1 VLAKELGW
9 IEDDTVENGSEDR
22 FPNLDHQ
29 LSILLEA
36 RRSAVEKEVKE
47 VDDGG
52 STGSSTTGNP
62 QLPGVDEP
70 NYSSSSHN
78 LLRGTIHGQPFE
90 YDPTYKVPTYAKTS
104 EEEEF
109 LRQALQKCF
118 IFATLGAD
126 ELQQLIGSMQRQ
138 VVSTPGTQVIVQGTV
153 GDFFYVV
160 QSGKIDF
167 VKGRDNDEEVV
178 GSCEAGGSFGELALL
193 YATPRAVSCVATEAW

>member
-9 IEDDTVENGSEDR
+9 IEDDTDKNGSEDR

-36 RRSAVEKEVKE
+36 RRSAVEKEM
-47 VDDGG
+47 DNGG
-52 STGSSTTGNP
+52 STTGSSTTGNP
-62 QLPGVDEP
+62 QLPGVEES
-70 NYSSSSHN
+70 NYSASNHN
-78 LLRGTIHGQPFE
+78 LLRGTIYGQPFE
-90 YDPTYKVPTYAKTS
+90 YDPTFKVPTYTKTN

-153 GDFFYVV
+153 GDYFYVV